1 MQSEG
6 LQATCASWGYAAL
19 LAFRYSRELDL
30 PMCKKAVVSG
40 RIPSLHAAIQSHSN
54 KRAAASSVVRPK
66 IVVMEE
72 IDTFMREATRLGA
85 MGSKARSGGR
95 EAEAE
100 ELFRNAFGQA
110 MTAVERGT
118 KSGVNFPRQEILRT
132 AAILA
137 LEFGDVG
144 VARRLVKEGLTSE
157 PSPDERELWEKLR
170 DETAWPDGW
179 LVAAVRRDPPD
190 DAALDA
196 LVEKHWKPL
205 FGLCQMLAL
214 NREKAQDMA
223 QEAWRR
229 MLRARRS
236 LRPGG
241 NFSAYLSTIAR
252 NIWRDSNRSAQRAG
266 AMAEHRMAS
275 LDAAAVSAEGDA
287 VELIDMLPDLN
298 ALQAHEQKLLAL
310 EIDQALE
317 KLSPLLRDVIVSRLL
332 MNESC
337 AEIGERYGR
346 TEQTVSGWVREG
358 IRQMKTEFEELRSVN
373 LTDRKNENPN
383 RH

>member
-1 MQSEG
+1 MQSDG
-6 LQATCASWGYAAL
+6 LHATCASWGYAAL

-40 RIPSLHAAIQSHSN
+40 RIPSSRDAVQNHSN
-54 KRAAASSVVRPK
+54 RRAASPVIRPR
-66 IVVMEE
+66 IVVVEE
-72 IDTFMREATRLGA
+72 IDTLMREATRFGA
-85 MGSKARSGGR
+85 MGAKARSGGR
-95 EAEAE
+95 ESEAE
-100 ELFRNAFGQA
+100 EHFRNAFCQA
-110 MTAVERGT
+110 MTAAERGT

-137 LEFGDVG
+137 LEFGDVA
-144 VARRLVKEGLTSE
+144 VARRLVREGFDSE
-157 PSPDERELWEKLR
+157 PSPEERELWEKLR

-179 LVAAVRRDPPD
+179 LVAAVRREPPD
-190 DAALDA
+190 DAALAA
-196 LVEKHWKPL
+196 LVERHWNPL
-205 FGLCQMLAL
+205 FGLCQMLVL

-223 QEAWRR
+223 QETWRR
-229 MLRARRS
+229 MLRARHN
-236 LRPGG
+236 LKPGG

-266 AMAEHRMAS
+266 AMAEHRLAS
-275 LDAAAVSAEGDA
+275 LDAGATTEDGDT

-298 ALQAHEQKLLAL
+298 ALQAHEQKSLAL

-358 IRQMKTEFEELRSVN
+358 IRQMKTQLEELGSVN